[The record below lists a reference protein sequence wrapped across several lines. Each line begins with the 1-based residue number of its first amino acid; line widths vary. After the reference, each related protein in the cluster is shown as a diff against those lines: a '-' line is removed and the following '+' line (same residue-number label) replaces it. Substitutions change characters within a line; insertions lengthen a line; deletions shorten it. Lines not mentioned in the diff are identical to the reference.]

1 MEFLNSLAQLMN
13 GGLLAI
19 AEGVSPML
27 IILALLLT
35 SLVLVS
41 LALVRFQQSL
51 LIGYFLCGVA
61 VANSGLLKLA
71 GPEFHHSMSGF
82 AEVGVVLLMFTI
94 GIEFSLAE
102 LKHLRHTSFVGGGI
116 QCGLTM
122 LLAFVV
128 FKLCGFSVVQ
138 GLVAAVAV
146 AVSSTAVSMKTF
158 QSLGI
163 PAGPASRATLGI
175 ALFQDLLVIFFMVM
189 LPALSKSA
197 TGGGEDSHLWGSLAG
212 TMGNGAIFAVA
223 VWLLGRYVV
232 PRVMLAV
239 SNTRS
244 RELFTLMVV
253 ALCAGVTCLAA
264 ALGLSPA
271 LGAFVAGLVAS
282 GSIYSH
288 RVMADILPFKDL
300 FLTLFFVSIG
310 LTIDV
315 GILSQNLPSVV
326 AFTLALI
333 LVKAAVVALA
343 CRALHLTWRA
353 GLMTTA
359 ALASAGEFSLIL
371 MTRSNAQMPWD
382 EVFVQVFNT
391 SGAISMALV
400 PTLMRAVPNIADWL
414 ERKGY
419 VKTKKTAAVNA
430 DYKQKIKSLRGHA
443 VLCGYGHVG
452 AALHKSL
459 AKYGIEVLVIEL
471 NVDTVRTLKRQGI
484 SVLYADA
491 AQRET
496 WELARLNDASL
507 VAFTFPDAR
516 IAFEAIQL
524 VKELNAEVPILARS
538 RFASDRG
545 RLLDRGA
552 TAVVQDESEA
562 ATTMLRYA
570 EGIYHELESGSGEDG
585 RPERQD

>member
-1 MEFLNSLAQLMN
+1 MN

-71 GPEFHHSMSGF
+71 GPEFHHSMAGF

-102 LKHLRHTSFVGGGI
+102 LKHLRHTAFVGGGI

-163 PAGPASRATLGI
+163 PAGPSSRATLGI

-197 TGGGEDSHLWGSLAG
+197 TGAGEDSHLWGSLAG

-315 GILSQNLPSVV
+315 GILSQNLPQWWHSP
-326 AFTLALI
+326 L
-333 LVKAAVVALA
+333 
-343 CRALHLTWRA
+343 
-353 GLMTTA
+353 
-359 ALASAGEFSLIL
+359 
-371 MTRSNAQMPWD
+371 RSSW
-382 EVFVQVFNT
+382 
-391 SGAISMALV
+391 
-400 PTLMRAVPNIADWL
+400 
-414 ERKGY
+414 
-419 VKTKKTAAVNA
+419 
-430 DYKQKIKSLRGHA
+430 
-443 VLCGYGHVG
+443 
-452 AALHKSL
+452 
-459 AKYGIEVLVIEL
+459 
-471 NVDTVRTLKRQGI
+471 
-484 SVLYADA
+484 
-491 AQRET
+491 
-496 WELARLNDASL
+496 
-507 VAFTFPDAR
+507 
-516 IAFEAIQL
+516 
-524 VKELNAEVPILARS
+524 
-538 RFASDRG
+538 
-545 RLLDRGA
+545 
-552 TAVVQDESEA
+552 
-562 ATTMLRYA
+562 
-570 EGIYHELESGSGEDG
+570 
-585 RPERQD
+585 